1 MHQTQGNT
9 SNCNWR
15 NIIKTIFTGCD
26 SVKGGGSMNKK
37 IFGFLVITV
46 IFAVTLPT
54 HANAFWP
61 FSSGGG
67 QVQGAQTQPQGGG
80 FYEILQK
87 FYHQLTGVTT
97 STATPSVSVAPTG
110 VSGAR
115 FGTTGYAPV
124 STTSTMGMSISKE
137 QLDKAVAAGKITQAQ
152 ETEIL
157 NQMAAIQVKQQELMS
172 LQTAFRNWMMA
183 NHITSV
189 MLFPPRPTGASGA
202 SGVSGYQGTYEGH
215 VTGQMPPNTTRT
227 YPPPTGYTSGA
238 VHATG
243 GYYYPQTNK

>member
-1 MHQTQGNT
+1 
-9 SNCNWR
+9 
-15 NIIKTIFTGCD
+15 
-26 SVKGGGSMNKK
+26 MNKK

-124 STTSTMGMSISKE
+124 STTSTMGMSISKSNWIR
-137 QLDKAVAAGKITQAQ
+137 LWLLGK
-152 ETEIL
+152 L
-157 NQMAAIQVKQQELMS
+157 LKLRKQKYSIKWRQ
-172 LQTAFRNWMMA
+172 FR
-183 NHITSV
+183 
-189 MLFPPRPTGASGA
+189 
-202 SGVSGYQGTYEGH
+202 
-215 VTGQMPPNTTRT
+215 
-227 YPPPTGYTSGA
+227 
-238 VHATG
+238 
-243 GYYYPQTNK
+243 